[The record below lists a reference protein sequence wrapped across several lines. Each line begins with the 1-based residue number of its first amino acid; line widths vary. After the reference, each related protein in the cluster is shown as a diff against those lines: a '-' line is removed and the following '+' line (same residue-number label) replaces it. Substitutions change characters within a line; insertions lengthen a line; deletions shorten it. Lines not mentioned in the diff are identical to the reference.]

1 MSYKNFTDL
10 TVYKEC
16 RTFRKSVS
24 KIAKEHFPK
33 EEKFLLKSQ
42 ILDSSRSVTANIAEG
57 HGRFHYQ
64 ENIQFCRIARGS
76 LTEAQDHLN
85 CAYECDY
92 ITINLRDEYK
102 NDAKTIIK
110 MINGYINYLDK
121 QKKEEKVKR

>member
-1 MSYKNFTDL
+1 MKSRSFEELEIYKKSC
-10 TVYKEC
+10 V
-16 RTFRKSVS
+16 FRKKIFDLS
-24 KIAKEHFPK
+24 KTFPSS
-33 EEKFLLKSQ
+33 EKFKLVDQLV
-42 ILDSSRSVTANIAEG
+42 RSTRKCPANIAEG
-57 HGRFHYQ
+57 HGRYHYQ

-102 NDAKTIIK
+102 NEAKTIIK
-110 MINGYINYLDK
+110 MINGYINYLDR